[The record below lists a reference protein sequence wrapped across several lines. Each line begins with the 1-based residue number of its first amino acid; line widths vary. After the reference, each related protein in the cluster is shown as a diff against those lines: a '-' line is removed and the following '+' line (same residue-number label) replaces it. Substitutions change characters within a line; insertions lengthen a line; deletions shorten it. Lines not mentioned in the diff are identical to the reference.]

1 VNYFLSNV
9 RPEITAHLALDN
21 NQSINQFKI
30 KNKIFLKDIR
40 KRLK

>member
-21 NQSINQFKI
+21 NQSIQSSAK
-30 KNKIFLKDIR
+30 KDN
-40 KRLK
+40 